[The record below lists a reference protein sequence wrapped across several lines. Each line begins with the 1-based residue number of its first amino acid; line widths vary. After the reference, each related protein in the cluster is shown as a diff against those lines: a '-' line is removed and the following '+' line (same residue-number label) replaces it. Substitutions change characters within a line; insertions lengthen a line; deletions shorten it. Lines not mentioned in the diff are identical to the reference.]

1 MDPKKQYLEFTKSQ
15 KRLLRF
21 LNVFIL
27 FFLLPLLI
35 IFYFNYAL
43 NRPSQTFKEINYNLK
58 AGDTIEEIAAELKDL
73 GVINSENLFVIYAK
87 IFRIYPKLQAGI
99 YTFPAGSSLLQVV
112 IQLQSGSNG
121 VAIIFWEGKRI
132 EEYGIIAASK
142 LPGFNY
148 ERFVEKTKG
157 KEGMLF
163 PDTYFFYPS
172 ANEDDVIR
180 VMTENFEKK
189 MAKIRK
195 TEAYQKTTL
204 TDNQIFTIASLL
216 EKEAP
221 RGEQRRYVAGIIINR
236 LSNNDRLGIDAS
248 NQYGVALRNVCPNN
262 YTQRVCPDLETA
274 KTVVWWKPDLTKS
287 DLALEE
293 PFNTRINRGLPPHPI
308 SSFGEDAIMSV
319 LTYIPSNYYYYLH
332 DSNGGIHFA
341 ETASQH
347 SANVSRYI
355 SY

>member
-1 MDPKKQYLEFTKSQ
+1 M
-15 KRLLRF
+15 
-21 LNVFIL
+21 
-27 FFLLPLLI
+27 
-35 IFYFNYAL
+35 
-43 NRPSQTFKEINYNLK
+43 
-58 AGDTIEEIAAELKDL
+58 
-73 GVINSENLFVIYAK
+73 INSENLFVIYAK

-112 IQLQSGSNG
+112 TQLQSGSNG

-216 EKEAP
+216 EKKLL
-221 RGEQRRYVAGIIINR
+221 GENKEGM
-236 LSNNDRLGIDAS
+236 
-248 NQYGVALRNVCPNN
+248 
-262 YTQRVCPDLETA
+262 
-274 KTVVWWKPDLTKS
+274 
-287 DLALEE
+287 
-293 PFNTRINRGLPPHPI
+293 LP
-308 SSFGEDAIMSV
+308 E
-319 LTYIPSNYYYYLH
+319 
-332 DSNGGIHFA
+332 
-341 ETASQH
+341 
-347 SANVSRYI
+347 
-355 SY
+355 